1 MKCACGLVGYPEY
14 YGKCDRCFVNAINA
28 ATEAIASSTKET
40 VDSVYVREMTQTVGM
55 PSEEVFAQLFKENND
70 VDTNA

>member
-1 MKCACGLVGYPEY
+1 MKCACGLIGYPEF
-14 YGKCDRCFVNAINA
+14 YGKCDRCFVAAINV

-40 VDSVYVREMTQTVGM
+40 VDAVYVREMTQTVGM
-55 PSEEVFAQLFKENND
+55 PPEEVFGQLFTEGND